1 MDALVAVWFPRAGVD
16 RIRGSPSTS
25 PAVARRDATT
35 LRVASRIARRTL
47 FLSPQSHVMHSVS
60 FASRVSNARAFT
72 IKPSRAAV
80 KSSRTAVQT
89 RAGSLIETAR
99 ANGLNAFADAV
110 DAAGLSATL
119 SAGTY
124 TVFAPND
131 EAMKAFTNP
140 DGTHSIEDVL
150 KFHCIKGKIQG
161 KHVTNYPLIM
171 TLEGTKIA
179 IDSKTFKA
187 EGKIEVGAPPQGT
200 QGLAGRVDGGFIVQT
215 DIEADNGVIHII
227 DGVASP
233 KVPLIGQNGGYV
245 AGTEP
250 GSGEGR
256 TGLDVKVSSK
266 K

>member
-1 MDALVAVWFPRAGVD
+1 MRGATRRA
-16 RIRGSPSTS
+16 
-25 PAVARRDATT
+25 T
-35 LRVASRIARRTL
+35 LRAASRIASHDIY
-47 FLSPQSHVMHSVS
+47 FISSPSHAMQSMS

-72 IKPSRAAV
+72 AAPV
-80 KSSRTAVQT
+80 KSSSTSRTAVRT

-110 DAAGLSATL
+110 DAAGLTATL
-119 SAGTY
+119 STGTY

-140 DGTHSIEDVL
+140 DGTHAIEDVL

-266 K
+266 